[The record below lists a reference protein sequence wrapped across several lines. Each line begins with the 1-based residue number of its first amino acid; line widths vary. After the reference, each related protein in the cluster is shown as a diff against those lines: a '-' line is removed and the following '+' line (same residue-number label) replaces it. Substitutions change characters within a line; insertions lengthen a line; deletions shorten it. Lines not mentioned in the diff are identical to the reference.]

1 VRLKQAAGGLTGSEA
16 LRREGKDAGAPRR
29 RRARARR
36 GRERAARQRE
46 RVEEK
51 QEEVERLK
59 GEGPPDATGA
69 GKDPRTRPARATT
82 RIEPTRLEASAG
94 SAPASAL
101 SFSGA
106 AAAALP

>member
-1 VRLKQAAGGLTGSEA
+1 MRLKQAAGGLTGSEA

-82 RIEPTRLEASAG
+82 LEPTRLEASAG